1 MKLPSLADLLDGN
14 LETTAR
20 FINLHTEHV
29 NDRSYVLSFYIVV
42 AYRVSVQ
49 AM

>member
-1 MKLPSLADLLDGN
+1 MKLPSLVDLLHGN

-29 NDRSYVLSFYIVV
+29 NDRSYVLSFYTLL

-49 AM
+49 AI